1 MFDEFNKIGADKTIG
16 IRHVI
21 FVNHSCENASA
32 YNIFQQLTT
41 YLFYFN

>member
-1 MFDEFNKIGADKTIG
+1 MLDEFNKIGANQTTG

-32 YNIFQQLTT
+32 YYMFQELTT
-41 YLFYFN
+41 SLFYII